1 MILHSHP
8 SHMNVKPF
16 SGQRWVHSIFGF
28 FGGGEDI
35 SSGPSFWIFY
45 HEGCVTV
52 NSSLCLLQERDNN
65 YVTRPKLD
73 NLFVKTWFLYV
84 RKISGNRV
92 FLFLLTISHFV
103 DILDNHQNSF
113 PDSTDIEISRKWKLS

>member
-1 MILHSHP
+1 M
-8 SHMNVKPF
+8 
-16 SGQRWVHSIFGF
+16 
-28 FGGGEDI
+28 
-35 SSGPSFWIFY
+35 
-45 HEGCVTV
+45 TV

-73 NLFVKTWFLYV
+73 NLFVKTWFLHV

-92 FLFLLTISHFV
+92 FLFLLTISDFV

-113 PDSTDIEISRKWKLS
+113 PDSTDIEISRKWKVS